1 MLDKNKFMG
10 TVVAA
15 GLNQRKLAKLMKMSK
30 NTINSRVNG
39 RSQFDTEEIDRLCEI
54 LGIDDDNEKAK
65 IFLAQSSQIR
75 DDIKAS

>member
-1 MLDKNKFMG
+1 MG

-39 RSQFDTEEIDRLCEI
+39 RSQFDTEEIDWLCEI
-54 LGIDDDNEKAK
+54 LEIDDDSEKAK
-65 IFLAQSSQIR
+65 IFLAQPSQNR